1 MFWNK
6 VEQKM
11 ERVLEDTEAKH
22 KEIIIWGYYCEMGKF
37 LYDYLKK
44 GDGYQVSIIDKNGTD
59 KKMQVEKA
67 EYLKTRDIAS
77 IVVFLCMKNTEEP
90 EILLSEI
97 GALKDQHFF
106 DIREVLFGY
115 NKGQSLNFIIWMEE
129 EYGCDFLEN
138 KRNESF
144 ECSEYTPSP
153 YATIKEIVSA
163 LSLKSD
169 DALFDF
175 GMGKG
180 TALVQFYEYGIRNL
194 GGVERDRELCAIAQD
209 NFDRLKMKDIE
220 ICCADAREIEEI
232 DQYNYFY
239 FYNPFTGSVF
249 QKVIDNIK
257 DSYNR
262 KKRKIRIIYI
272 NTVCHDM
279 IMDSGIFK
287 IEKQIE
293 TKHWYPMVNIYTT

>member
-1 MFWNK
+1 MFWDE
-6 VEQKM
+6 VERKM
-11 ERVLEDTEAKH
+11 ERALEGTGAKH

-44 GDGYQVSIIDKNGTD
+44 TGYQISIVDKNDAD
-59 KKMQVEKA
+59 KEIQAEKT
-67 EYLKTRDIAS
+67 EYLKTKNIAN
-77 IVVFLCMKNTEEP
+77 IVIFLCMKNTEEP
-90 EILLSEI
+90 EILLAEI
-97 GALKDQHFF
+97 GALKNRHYF
-106 DIREVLFGY
+106 DVREVIFGY

-129 EYGCDFLEN
+129 KYGCNFLET
-138 KRNESF
+138 KRNERY

-153 YATIKEIVSA
+153 YLTIKEIVSS

-180 TALVQFYEYGIRNL
+180 AALVQFYEYGFRSL
-194 GGVERDRELCAIAQD
+194 GGVERDQELCAIAQD
-209 NFDRLKMKDIE
+209 NFDRLKIKDIE
-220 ICCADAREIEEI
+220 ICCADAREIVEI

-239 FYNPFTGSVF
+239 NPFSGSVF

-257 DSYNR
+257 DSYER

-279 IMDSGIFK
+279 IIDSGIFK

>member
-1 MFWNK
+1 MFWD
-6 VEQKM
+6 EAG
-11 ERVLEDTEAKH
+11 RRLEKALENIGAKH
-22 KEIIIWGYYCEMGKF
+22 KEIIIWGYYCEIGEF

-44 GDGYQVSIIDKNGTD
+44 NGGYQISIIDKNDTGEGI
-59 KKMQVEKA
+59 QKA
-67 EYLKTRDIAS
+67 EYLKTKDIS
-77 IVVFLCMKNTEEP
+77 GVIIFLCMKNMEEP
-90 EILLSEI
+90 ERLCRGI
-97 GALKDQHFF
+97 GAVKNQHYF
-106 DIREVLFGY
+106 DMREVIFGC

-129 EYGCDFLEN
+129 EYGCDFLVN

-144 ECSEYTPSP
+144 ECVEYTPSP
-153 YATIKEIVSA
+153 YATIKKIASS
-163 LSLKSD
+163 LSIKSD

-180 TALVQFYEYGIRNL
+180 AALVQFYEYGFRNL
-194 GGVERDRELCAIAQD
+194 GGVERDQELFAIAQD
-209 NFDRLKMKDIE
+209 NFDRLKIEDIE
-220 ICCADAREIEEI
+220 ICCADAREMIEI

-239 FYNPFTGSVF
+239 FYNPFSGSVF

-257 DSYNR
+257 DSYER
-262 KKRKIRIIYI
+262 RKRKIRIIYI

-293 TKHWYPMVNIYTT
+293 TKHWYPMVNIYAT

>member
-1 MFWNK
+1 M
-6 VEQKM
+6 
-11 ERVLEDTEAKH
+11 
-22 KEIIIWGYYCEMGKF
+22 
-37 LYDYLKK
+37 
-44 GDGYQVSIIDKNGTD
+44 S
-59 KKMQVEKA
+59 
-67 EYLKTRDIAS
+67 
-77 IVVFLCMKNTEEP
+77 
-90 EILLSEI
+90 
-97 GALKDQHFF
+97 
-106 DIREVLFGY
+106 
-115 NKGQSLNFIIWMEE
+115 FIIWMEE
-129 EYGCDFLEN
+129 KYGCNFLET
-138 KRNESF
+138 KRNERY

-153 YATIKEIVSA
+153 YLTIKEIVSS

-180 TALVQFYEYGIRNL
+180 AALVQFYEYGFRSL
-194 GGVERDRELCAIAQD
+194 GGVERDQELCAIAQD
-209 NFDRLKMKDIE
+209 NFDRLKIKDIE
-220 ICCADAREIEEI
+220 ICCADAREIVEI

-239 FYNPFTGSVF
+239 FYNPFSGSVF

-257 DSYNR
+257 DSYER

-279 IMDSGIFK
+279 IIDSGIFK